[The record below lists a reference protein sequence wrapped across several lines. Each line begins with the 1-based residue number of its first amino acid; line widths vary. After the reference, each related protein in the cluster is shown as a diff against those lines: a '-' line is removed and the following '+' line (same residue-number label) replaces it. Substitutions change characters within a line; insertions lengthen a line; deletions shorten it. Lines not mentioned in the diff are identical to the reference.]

1 MRIQLVHTGKML
13 QCTPAAVLPI
23 LGSGLYLVVLL
34 YIDPSMT
41 SSGRADAA

>member
-1 MRIQLVHTGKML
+1 MRMQLVHTGKML
-13 QCTPAAVLPI
+13 QSTPAAVLPI

-41 SSGRADAA
+41 SSGRADVA